1 MKFELKTIKAI
12 PSRVTTQIQ
21 IRKMT
26 LKSRQKG
33 ASALEYIVLVGAI
46 AVVLAGAVAIFGG
59 EIDGFF
65 EGLMTDI
72 FGESTG
78 T

>member
-1 MKFELKTIKAI
+1 MTIQTTISLPARLSTQLEL
-12 PSRVTTQIQ
+12 
-21 IRKMT
+21 RKMAFR
-26 LKSRQKG
+26 SRQKG

-65 EGLMTDI
+65 DGLMTDI
-72 FGESTG
+72 FGESA
-78 T
+78 

>member
-1 MKFELKTIKAI
+1 MTIQTIKAV
-12 PSRVTTQIQ
+12 PARLSTNLEL
-21 IRKMT
+21 RKMAFR
-26 LKSRQKG
+26 SRQKG

-65 EGLMTDI
+65 DGLMTDI
-72 FGESTG
+72 FGESA
-78 T
+78 

>member
-1 MKFELKTIKAI
+1 MTIQATISLPARLSTQLEL
-12 PSRVTTQIQ
+12 
-21 IRKMT
+21 RKMAFR
-26 LKSRQKG
+26 SRQKG

-65 EGLMTDI
+65 DGLMTDI
-72 FGESTG
+72 FGESA
-78 T
+78 